1 MSMAPVSTPSSRSAA
16 PTRRSVPSLP
26 WVRSI
31 ASPRRLGTYVRAVM
45 PPTTPITANL
55 FPRLRSMRG
64 GAEGAAVIPAGGEAR
79 GVGALEVD
87 ERDRE
92 HAVDRQRVAADLADH
107 PRGGAER
114 GQRRSRA
121 GDDERA
127 RALAEEVV
135 EAGDR
140 RAEAGGD
147 RALGQRDRDAALGDV
162 VGGADRARADGLA
175 DRGVQRLD
183 LAELDA
189 RERALD
195 GLAAQLGELR
205 RGVRGRPAG
214 GRPARSRRRAGPTRA
229 GPRGP
234 RPAARRRGR
243 RPASGRS
250 GLRRPRC
257 RARRCRRRPG
267 CRTRGTRRR
276 GRRWRA

>member
-1 MSMAPVSTPSSRSAA
+1 MSMVPVSTPSSRRAA
-16 PTRRSVPSLP
+16 PTSRSVPSRP

-45 PPTTPITANL
+45 PPTTPIG
-55 FPRLRSMRG
+55 RIYSS
-64 GAEGAAVIPAGGEAR
+64 EAARPSECA
-79 GVGALEVD
+79 
-87 ERDRE
+87 
-92 HAVDRQRVAADLADH
+92 
-107 PRGGAER
+107 
-114 GQRRSRA
+114 RSRSTSGIESTPSIVSESPPTSPITRAAAPNAASDAA
-121 GDDERA
+121 GPETTNAPGPSPKRSSRPETVA
-127 RALAEEVV
+127 PRP
-135 EAGDR
+135 R
-140 RAEAGGD
+140 GD

-162 VGGADRARADGLA
+162 VRGADRARADRLA
-175 DRGVQRLD
+175 DRGVQRLE

-189 RERALD
+189 RERPVD

-205 RGVRGRPAG
+205 ARRCDGAQPAETSAIASPG
-214 GRPARSRRRAGPTRA
+214 CDEAEPARAAR
-229 GPRGP
+229 

-276 GRRWRA
+276 GRRSRA